1 MSYAPRGTH
10 TAHENPDPPTEATGP
25 IASDSLAADSIRSGG
40 DFGANEPTEPT
51 PMSVK
56 GASSTLANTDT
67 SGAVPLHPAASS
79 AQREMQDAR
88 GLGPDEKGHSGV
100 KYPEGAGESNAPGTT
115 TSEGY
120 SGASS
125 GDRPSEGYNT
135 GMATGASD
143 FGASTLG
150 SEGGASAAGTG
161 SSTSGGSGGASAT
174 GGLPST
180 AGSGGAAVP
189 TPGTGIR
196 PHVPEAPTYAGTV
209 AGTVA
214 SEGQYKPKG
223 DNLTEGDIPQTKT
236 FLGDVG
242 GQHDPGRLAER
253 QFEKINADVPGGG
266 VGSGRDYQTEQGQ
279 GDDKG
284 GFEVLGSERA

>member
-40 DFGANEPTEPT
+40 DFGANESTQPT

-67 SGAVPLHPAASS
+67 SGAVPLHPAASG
-79 AQREMQDAR
+79 AQREMQDAQ
-88 GLGPDEKGHSGV
+88 GLGPDESGHSGV
-100 KYPEGAGESNAPGTT
+100 KYPEGAGESGAPGTT

-135 GMATGASD
+135 GMAAGASD

-150 SEGGASAAGTG
+150 SEGGASATDGAPSANEGGT
-161 SSTSGGSGGASAT
+161 SAT

-180 AGSGGAAVP
+180 ASSGSAAVP
-189 TPGTGIR
+189 THGSSSEVPTG
-196 PHVPEAPTYAGTV
+196 PTYAGTV

-284 GFEVLGSERA
+284 GFEVLESERA

>member
-10 TAHENPDPPTEATGP
+10 TSHENPEAPTEATGP

-51 PMSVK
+51 PFSVK

-67 SGAVPLHPAASS
+67 SGAVPLHPAASG

-88 GLGPDEKGHSGV
+88 GLGPDERGQSGV
-100 KYPEGAGESNAPGTT
+100 KYPGAAGESNAPGTT

-135 GMATGASD
+135 GMAAGASD

-150 SEGGASAAGTG
+150 SQGGASAGGTG
-161 SSTSGGSGGASAT
+161 SSASGGSGVTSAT

-180 AGSGGAAVP
+180 AVSGGAAVP
-189 TPGTGIR
+189 TG
-196 PHVPEAPTYAGTV
+196 PTYAGTV

-214 SEGQYKPKG
+214 SEGQFKPKG

-266 VGSGRDYQTEQGQ
+266 VGSGRDYQTEQDGN
-279 GDDKG
+279 DKG

>member
-10 TAHENPDPPTEATGP
+10 TAHENPDPPSEAPGP
-25 IASDSLAADSIRSGG
+25 IASDSLAAESLRSGG
-40 DFGANEPTEPT
+40 DFGANEQTEPA

-67 SGAVPLHPAASS
+67 SGAVPLHPAADAS
-79 AQREMQDAR
+79 QREVQDAQ

-100 KYPEGAGESNAPGTT
+100 KYPEGAGQSGAPGVT

-125 GDRPSEGYNT
+125 GDKPSEGYNT
-135 GMATGASD
+135 GMAAGASD
-143 FGASTLG
+143 FGASTLSSKG
-150 SEGGASAAGTG
+150 SASATG
-161 SSTSGGSGGASAT
+161 GEGSASAT

-180 AGSGGAAVP
+180 ASSGSAAVP
-189 TPGTGIR
+189 TPGSTGVR

-223 DNLTEGDIPQTKT
+223 VNLTEGDIPQTKT

-279 GDDKG
+279 ADDKG
-284 GFEVLGSERA
+284 GFEVLESERA